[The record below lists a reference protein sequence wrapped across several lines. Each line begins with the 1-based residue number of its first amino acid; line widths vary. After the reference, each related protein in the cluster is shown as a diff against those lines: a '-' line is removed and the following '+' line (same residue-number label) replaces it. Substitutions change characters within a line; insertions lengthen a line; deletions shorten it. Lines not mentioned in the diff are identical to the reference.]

1 MSGPQRRQTPL
12 YVAVAGLVLALALII
27 GWELDWGDGFSARPP
42 ALASPQPE
50 AVPLALLKELAPAPL
65 AAFAETA
72 ERPLLVP
79 TRRPSPPAAAPEAK
93 PRMQRGQFVLMGTT
107 VAGARSFALL
117 REANGNKQIR
127 VAQGDTVKG
136 LVVDKVEPSQVTLRL
151 EEDTEILLLK
161 TAVSAN
167 RPAGTAPGAGAGR
180 TPTGQLVPPSPPA
193 AVPSPLLPGA
203 TADIAPSG
211 RGGERR
217 GDRVRVPASGAEG
230 MPRNPPPTI
239 GAKPGTAP

>member
-12 YVAVAGLVLALALII
+12 YAAGAGLVLALALII
-27 GWELDWGDGFSARPP
+27 GWELDWGDGLRALPP
-42 ALASPQPE
+42 ALISPQPE
-50 AVPLALLKELAPAPL
+50 AVPLALLKELAPVPL
-65 AAFAETA
+65 AAFSETS

-107 VAGARSFALL
+107 VAGDRSFALL

-151 EEDTEILLLK
+151 EEDTEVLPLK
-161 TAVSAN
+161 TAVSAH
-167 RPAGTAPGAGAGR
+167 RPGGTAPGAGSAR
-180 TPTGQLVPPSPPA
+180 APAGQLVHPSAPA
-193 AVPSPLLPGA
+193 AVPSPPLPGA
-203 TADIAPSG
+203 TADVAPSG

-217 GDRVRVPASGAEG
+217 VERVRVPASGAEG
-230 MPRNPPPTI
+230 MPRNPPPTMVP
-239 GAKPGTAP
+239 KPGTAP